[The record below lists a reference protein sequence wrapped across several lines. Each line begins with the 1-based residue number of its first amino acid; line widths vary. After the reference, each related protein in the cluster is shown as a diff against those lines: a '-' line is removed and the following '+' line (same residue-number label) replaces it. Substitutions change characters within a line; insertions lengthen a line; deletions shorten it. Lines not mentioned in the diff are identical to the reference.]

1 MFWYWIIN
9 YACWDVP
16 WFSGFPFKSYFG
28 PYRIIIEIN
37 FRKKSC
43 YHFFEARLS
52 LKEKVEG
59 HRENAAGGL
68 GASLS
73 IQFPSLPTRLSIYN
87 HEI

>member
-1 MFWYWIIN
+1 MYLDLAVFHLKVIL
-9 YACWDVP
+9 DHTV
-16 WFSGFPFKSYFG
+16 SLLRLTS
-28 PYRIIIEIN
+28 E
-37 FRKKSC
+37 KKSC